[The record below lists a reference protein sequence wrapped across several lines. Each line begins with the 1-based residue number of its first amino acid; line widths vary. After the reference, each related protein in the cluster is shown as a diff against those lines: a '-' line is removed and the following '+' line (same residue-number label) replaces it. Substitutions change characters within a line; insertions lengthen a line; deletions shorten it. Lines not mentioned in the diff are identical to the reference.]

1 MVSSGVRSGRAVRV
15 SAGRWVPAPGCTTAG
30 GSGLTDGVTLTFPRG
45 PAWPNAYALA
55 PLTNKQSNPDGT
67 LSDDEHRWLQARAEG
82 GFGLVMTCAT
92 YVSPAGKAWAGQLGI
107 SSDDHL
113 PGLTRLATSL
123 REAGAVS
130 SVQLHHGGR
139 RASSEVSGVA
149 TKAPWDDPATG
160 ATALSTAEV
169 REAVEDFVS
178 GAVRAERAGFDGV
191 ELHGAHGYLIG
202 QFLDGRSNHR
212 DDGYGGSLDDRS
224 RFLREVL
231 AGVRGATGPDFQV
244 GLRLT
249 PERMGI
255 TLAEFREVA
264 GGVLASGQ
272 LDYLDVSMWDV
283 RKAPHEAPGAGSA
296 AAGSAAAGSAAAGS
310 TAAGSAGWAG
320 LLMDHVADL
329 PRHGARVGVAGAVKS
344 AGDAAWCLER
354 GADFVLVGTGA
365 ILHHDFARKA
375 AADAGFAAVAHPVS
389 REHLAAEAVGP
400 AFVDYL
406 ADNWDDFVA

>member
-1 MVSSGVRSGRAVRV
+1 
-15 SAGRWVPAPGCTTAG
+15 
-30 GSGLTDGVTLTFPRG
+30 LTDVVTLTLPHG
-45 PAWPNAYALA
+45 PAWPNPYALA
-55 PLTNKQSNPDGT
+55 PLTNKQSHADGT
-67 LSDDEHRWLQARAEG
+67 LSDEEHRWLQARAEG

-92 YVSPAGKAWAGQLGI
+92 YVSSAGKAWAGQLGI
-107 SSDDHL
+107 SSDEHL

-139 RASSEVSGVA
+139 RASSEVSGVP

-169 REAVEDFVS
+169 HEAVGDFVS

-202 QFLDGRSNHR
+202 QFLDARSNHR
-212 DDGYGGSLDDRS
+212 DDGYGGSLAARS

-231 AGVRGATGPDFQV
+231 DGVRAATGPDFQV

-255 TLAEFREVA
+255 ALGEFREVA
-264 GGVLASGQ
+264 GDVLASGQ

-283 RKAPHEAPGAGSA
+283 RKAPHEAGE
-296 AAGSAAAGSAAAGS
+296 
-310 TAAGSAGWAG
+310 WDG
-320 LLMDHVADL
+320 LLLDHVLDL
-329 PRHGARVGVAGAVKS
+329 PRHGARVGVAGEIKS
-344 AGDAAWCLER
+344 AADAAWCRQR

-365 ILHHDFARKA
+365 ILHHDFARRS
-375 AADAGFAAVAHPVS
+375 AADAGFRAVEHPVS
-389 REHLAAEAVGP
+389 RAHLAAESVGP